1 MAKLFS
7 MPKVPQPTAAP
18 APSVTRP
25 APEPPPGPAPDP
37 APDPV
42 RTPDPPAQPGPEP
55 EPADGPGGDALPAV
69 PRLIPRE
76 RGRVGTVATSWRG
89 VLAANGGLPRRKN
102 LLGE

>member
-18 APSVTRP
+18 APSATR
-25 APEPPPGPAPDP
+25 PAPDP
-37 APDPV
+37 APVPAPEPPG
-42 RTPDPPAQPGPEP
+42 TPDPPPQPGPEP
-55 EPADGPGGDALPAV
+55 GRADGPGGDAPPV
-69 PRLIPRE
+69 PRLIARE